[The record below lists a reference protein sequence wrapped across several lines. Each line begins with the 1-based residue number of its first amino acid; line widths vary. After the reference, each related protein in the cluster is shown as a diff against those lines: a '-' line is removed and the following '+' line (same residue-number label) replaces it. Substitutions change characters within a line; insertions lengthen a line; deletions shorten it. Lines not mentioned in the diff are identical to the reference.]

1 MGGLRLATV
10 ARLLRNTNGQLCRIR
25 GGSQYTFAFTFLMA
39 TPAKKTTFLE
49 AAALAPL
56 QNFQPK
62 RTAPLSPESVAGT
75 FQSGE
80 FRVQG

>member
-1 MGGLRLATV
+1 
-10 ARLLRNTNGQLCRIR
+10 
-25 GGSQYTFAFTFLMA
+25 MA